1 MSLSL
6 FSFFLPRFATL
17 LLLLAF
23 SYHTVLPPPPLS
35 PSVLSLCLLL
45 PFFSSFA
52 DLFPTLALFSMEQLA
67 HIATIV
73 ASMAAVAAPPAVVAG
88 LVPRVGPGRAFVL
101 GLSSRI
107 FLRAKTVS
115 QRTVEVEKMRTAL
128 SNANRD

>member
-1 MSLSL
+1 
-6 FSFFLPRFATL
+6 
-17 LLLLAF
+17 
-23 SYHTVLPPPPLS
+23 
-35 PSVLSLCLLL
+35 
-45 PFFSSFA
+45 
-52 DLFPTLALFSMEQLA
+52 MEQLA

-73 ASMAAVAAPPAVVAG
+73 ASMAAVAAPPAVVVAG

-128 SNANRD
+128 SNANRA